1 MIFGLTHNTGF
12 QSSGFREFR
21 TALCPCG
28 VGSLVQAGHE
38 VYVEAGLGEE
48 GSGFQDEEFVK
59 EGAKVLHSFEEVVRR
74 SQVILRVAPPGE
86 RLLNLLEPDQV
97 VISLLQ
103 YGLDEKELAQEVAR
117 TGAAALAM
125 ELFTSPSG
133 ACPVFTLISEI
144 AGAMLPHI
152 AAWYLQAKEG
162 GRGILLA
169 GMTGQPPADVA
180 IIGAG
185 TLGLR
190 ATEGFLGAGAQVDL
204 LDFDLD
210 RLREAERLLHYRV
223 NTIQSSPLTLKRVAR
238 YADVLVCAAN
248 LLKSPAMPI
257 VTREMV
263 QAMKPGSVIID
274 ASIDQGGGV
283 ATSRVT
289 SHQDPVFQAYGVTH
303 YCVPNISAT
312 VPRTAS
318 RALCTAL
325 TPFLQAIGSDEDLS
339 ALERNE
345 SIRRALYAW
354 KGQVLH
360 DRLIPFSGKGKL

>member
-1 MIFGLTHNTGF
+1 MIFGLTQNTGF

-28 VGSLVQAGHE
+28 VGSLVQAGHQ
-38 VYVEAGLGEE
+38 VYVEAGLGGE
-48 GSGFQDEEFVK
+48 GSGFQDEEFAR
-59 EGAKVLHSFEEVVRR
+59 EGGRVLHSFDEVVRR
-74 SQVILRVAPPGE
+74 SQVILRVAPPGD
-86 RLLNLLEPDQV
+86 RLLGLLRPGQL

-103 YGLDEKELAQEVAR
+103 YGLDEKETAQNVAA
-117 TGAAALAM
+117 TGATAVAM
-125 ELFTSPSG
+125 ELLTSPNG
-133 ACPVFTLISEI
+133 TCPVFTLISEI

-152 AAWYLQAKEG
+152 AAWYLQAREA

-169 GMTGQPPADVA
+169 GMTGQPPANVA
-180 IIGAG
+180 VIGAG

-210 RLREAERLLHYRV
+210 RLREAERFLHFRV

-248 LLKSPAMPI
+248 LVASPMVPI
-257 VTREMV
+257 VTKEMV
-263 QAMKPGSVIID
+263 QSMKQGSVIID

-283 ATSRVT
+283 ETSRVT
-289 SHQDPVFQAYGVTH
+289 SHREPVFQEFGVTH

-318 RALCTAL
+318 RALCSAL
-325 TPFLQAIGSDEDLS
+325 TPFLHQIGEFEDLS
-339 ALERNE
+339 ALERSE
-345 SIRRALYAW
+345 SLRRAVYVW
-354 KGQVLH
+354 KGKVIE
-360 DRLIPFSGKGKL
+360 DRLIPFAGKGKL

>member
-12 QSSGFREFR
+12 QSSSFREVR

-28 VGSLVQAGHE
+28 VGSLVQGGHE

-48 GSGFQDEEFVK
+48 GSGFQDEEFLR
-59 EGAKVLHSFEEVVRR
+59 EGAKVLHSFDEVVRR

-86 RLLNLLEPDQV
+86 RLLGLLRPDQV

-103 YGLDEKELAQEVAR
+103 YGLDEQELARKTAA
-117 TGAAALAM
+117 TGATALAM
-125 ELFTSPSG
+125 ELLATPAG
-133 ACPVFTLISEI
+133 ACPVFMLISEI

-152 AAWYLQAKEG
+152 AAWFLQAHER

-185 TLGLR
+185 ALGLR
-190 ATEGFLGAGAQVDL
+190 ATEAFLGAGAQVDL
-204 LDFDLD
+204 LDFDLE

-223 NTIQSSPLTLKRVAR
+223 NTIQSSPLTLKRVVR

-248 LLKSPAMPI
+248 LVKSPVAPI

-263 QAMKPGSVIID
+263 QTMKSGAVVID

-283 ATSRVT
+283 ETSRVT
-289 SHQDPVFQAYGVTH
+289 THQDPVFTEAGVIH
-303 YCVPNISAT
+303 YCVPNISAV

-318 RALCTAL
+318 RALCAAL
-325 TPFLQAIGSDEDLS
+325 TPFLHQIGEREDLS
-339 ALERNE
+339 SLERNE
-345 SIRRALYAW
+345 ALRRAIYVW
-354 KGQVLH
+354 KGKVIH
-360 DRLIPFSGKGKL
+360 DRLVTFSGKGKL

>member
-28 VGSLVQAGHE
+28 VGSLVQAGHD
-38 VYVEAGLGEE
+38 VYVEADLGEE
-48 GSGFQDEEFVK
+48 GSGFQDEEFRK
-59 EGAKVLHSFEEVVRR
+59 EGARVLHSFEEVVRR
-74 SQVILRVAPPGE
+74 SRVILRVAPPGE
-86 RLLNLLEPDQV
+86 RLLKLLKPDQV

-103 YGLDEKELAQEVAR
+103 YGLDEKEVAR
-117 TGAAALAM
+117 KVADTGATALAM
-125 ELFTSPSG
+125 ELLTSPSG
-133 ACPVFTLISEI
+133 SCPVFTLISEI
-144 AGAMLPHI
+144 AGAMIPHI
-152 AAWYLQAKEG
+152 AAWYLQAKEN

-169 GMTGQPPADVA
+169 GMTGQPPANVA
-180 IIGAG
+180 VIGAG

-190 ATEGFLGAGAQVDL
+190 ATDGFLGAGAQVDL

-210 RLREAERLLHYRV
+210 RLREAERLFHYRV

-248 LLKSPAMPI
+248 LVKSPALPI
-257 VTREMV
+257 LTKEMV
-263 QAMKPGSVIID
+263 QAMKTGSVVID

-289 SHQDPVFQAYGVTH
+289 SHQDPVFTEYGVIH

-325 TPFLQAIGSDEDLS
+325 TPFLHLIGERPDLS

-345 SIRRALYAW
+345 SLRRGIYVW
-354 KGQVLH
+354 KGKVLH
-360 DRLIPFSGKGKL
+360 DRLVSFAGKGKL